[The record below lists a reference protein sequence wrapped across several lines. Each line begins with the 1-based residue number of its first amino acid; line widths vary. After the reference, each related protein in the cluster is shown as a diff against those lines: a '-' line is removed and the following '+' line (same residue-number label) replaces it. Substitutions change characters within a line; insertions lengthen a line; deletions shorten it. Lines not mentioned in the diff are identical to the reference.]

1 MTGILQ
7 SEDKDYK
14 TAYSYFYEAFEA
26 LNSLEDEKALKALK
40 YMLLCKIMTLNYDD
54 IAQLLN
60 GKYGLKYAGKD
71 LEAMKHIAEA
81 YKQKSLQTFQEHVKT
96 YAD

>member
-1 MTGILQ
+1 MMTGILQ

-26 LNSLEDEKALKALK
+26 LNSLEDVKSIRALK
-40 YMLLCKIMTLNYDD
+40 YMLLCKIMTSNYDD
-54 IAQLLN
+54 IAQILS

-71 LEAMKHIAEA
+71 LDAMKLVAKA
-81 YKQKSLQTFQEHVKT
+81 YREKSLS
-96 YAD
+96 